1 MVLRVSEIDRGLL
14 VEAVRLL
21 ERAARGESIRAEA
34 ERFTAGLEIR
44 LTDETD
50 ASGRKVARVYLRR
63 PNG

>member
-1 MVLRVSEIDRGLL
+1 VVLRVSEIDRGLL

-21 ERAARGESIRAEA
+21 ERAARGESIRDEA

-63 PNG
+63 PSR

>member
-1 MVLRVSEIDRGLL
+1 VVLRVSEIDRGLL

-21 ERAARGESIRAEA
+21 ERAARGESIRDEA

-50 ASGRKVARVYLRR
+50 ASGRKVARVYLKR
-63 PNG
+63 PSR

>member
-50 ASGRKVARVYLRR
+50 ASGRKVARVYLKR
-63 PNG
+63 PSR